1 MKVGQIRTNIEEL
14 SDNVEIFIAWY
25 DEAEANEHIQN
36 NVREGQEW
44 DDSKNLT
51 TDEWQSIIKKMGDD
65 DGIWQQL
72 NEAFVYYV
80 EQVIEKREKGKE
92 DDNSK

>member
-1 MKVGQIRTNIEEL
+1 MKVGQIRTNIEQL
-14 SDNVEIFIAWY
+14 SDDVEIFIAWY

-36 NVREGQEW
+36 NVLEGQEW

-51 TDEWQSIIKKMGDD
+51 IDEWQSVIKKMSDD
-65 DGIWQQL
+65 DSIWQQL
-72 NEAFVYYV
+72 NEGFVYYV